1 MRIRSL
7 SWFLI
12 VAILLALALGGCSR
26 DTAPVADADSGTSTD
41 TQATTSGETADVAS
55 TTVDTPSADAATGV
69 IATVN
74 GIEVTDEKLHRSKQ
88 QVLSRYQQIYSQ
100 FGMDIYSLMVG
111 AQGRVFEL
119 RIEDEALELAT
130 TRTLIAEEL
139 ERRGAS
145 VTDEEVNEEFQRQY
159 DEFLAIMEMTDEE
172 FQQAFASGEM
182 ANLQTGDL
190 TYDEFIDYAKL
201 TVREDLEINA
211 IQIAVAGPIEAT
223 EDELRTFFEENRSEY
238 AVEEQVR
245 ASHILFGTTDD
256 DLLAYLDEH
265 PEIYG
270 DGEDMPDLEDVR
282 DEVRADILAEAE
294 QTLIEL
300 NEGADFATLARERS
314 TCPSAS
320 SGGDLGWFGRG
331 QMVEEFDDA
340 AFSTP
345 VGEISGIV
353 ETQYGFHI
361 IQVTEYQAAESP
373 EYEDVADQ
381 VLADYEAQVRS
392 ERFSQW
398 YSTARPLAEISIQDP
413 MLNAFRMQE
422 QDTESA
428 LAEFIRLRDEGAV
441 DEPYLDYII
450 GTLYE
455 TLMEEAQ
462 SSKQE
467 IENAETITE
476 EQQAQIDALDAEIET
491 RRQQAVAEYQTALE
505 TLGDDVQIQ
514 ARIDALTPVEVVPE
528 DPEPETEA
536 NDIE

>member
-7 SWFLI
+7 FWFLM
-12 VAILLALALGGCSR
+12 VAVLLALALGGCSG
-26 DTAPVADADSGTSTD
+26 DTASVADADSDTSTD
-41 TQATTSGETADVAS
+41 TQATTSDETTDVAS
-55 TTVDTPSADAATGV
+55 TTVEAPSADAAASV

-74 GIEVTDEKLHRSKQ
+74 GTEVTDEKLDRSKQ

-119 RIEDEALELAT
+119 RTEDEALELAT

-139 ERRGAS
+139 ERRSAS

-238 AVEEQVR
+238 EVEEQVR
-245 ASHILFGTTDD
+245 ASHILFGTTDEN
-256 DLLAYLDEH
+256 LLAYLDEH
-265 PEIYG
+265 PEVYG
-270 DGEDMPDLEDVR
+270 EGEDVPDLEDVR
-282 DEVRADILAEAE
+282 DVVRADILAEAE
-294 QTLIEL
+294 ETLIEL

-314 TCPSAS
+314 VCPSAS

-331 QMVEEFDDA
+331 QMVEEFEDA

-361 IQVTEYQAAESP
+361 IKVTEYQAAESP
-373 EYEDVADQ
+373 EYEDIADQ

-467 IENAETITE
+467 IENAETVTD
-476 EQQAQIDALDAEIET
+476 EQQVEIDALDAEIET

-505 TLGDDVQIQ
+505 TLGDDAQIQ
-514 ARIDALTPVEVVPE
+514 ARIDALTPAEATADDAE
-528 DPEPETEA
+528 SETEP
-536 NDIE
+536 DDVE

>member
-1 MRIRSL
+1 
-7 SWFLI
+7 
-12 VAILLALALGGCSR
+12 
-26 DTAPVADADSGTSTD
+26 
-41 TQATTSGETADVAS
+41 
-55 TTVDTPSADAATGV
+55 
-69 IATVN
+69 
-74 GIEVTDEKLHRSKQ
+74 
-88 QVLSRYQQIYSQ
+88 
-100 FGMDIYSLMVG
+100 
-111 AQGRVFEL
+111 
-119 RIEDEALELAT
+119 
-130 TRTLIAEEL
+130 
-139 ERRGAS
+139 
-145 VTDEEVNEEFQRQY
+145 
-159 DEFLAIMEMTDEE
+159 
-172 FQQAFASGEM
+172 
-182 ANLQTGDL
+182 
-190 TYDEFIDYAKL
+190 
-201 TVREDLEINA
+201 
-211 IQIAVAGPIEAT
+211 
-223 EDELRTFFEENRSEY
+223 
-238 AVEEQVR
+238 
-245 ASHILFGTTDD
+245 
-256 DLLAYLDEH
+256 
-265 PEIYG
+265 
-270 DGEDMPDLEDVR
+270 VR

-294 QTLIEL
+294 ETLIEL

-314 TCPSAS
+314 VCPSAS

-331 QMVEEFDDA
+331 QMVEEFEDA

-361 IQVTEYQAAESP
+361 IKVTEYQAAESP
-373 EYEDVADQ
+373 EYEDIADQ

-467 IENAETITE
+467 IENAETVTD
-476 EQQAQIDALDAEIET
+476 EQQVEIDALDAEIET

-505 TLGDDVQIQ
+505 TLGDDAQIQ
-514 ARIDALTPVEVVPE
+514 ARIDALTPAEATADDAE
-528 DPEPETEA
+528 SETEP
-536 NDIE
+536 DDVE